1 MLPLLKN
8 SGEVIGI
15 AAERQCG
22 PGPTAGEDDAV
33 VPAGATVLPRCE
45 NHEVNPI
52 GGRRPPGDVLQGVST
67 PPLPPPRLPN
77 PVGLNTAALNRPL
90 CDAAVLRKNVPD
102 CESGKVQ
109 FCPPFVDVGV
119 AVLLLLL
126 LLPRF
131 VLIVGVC
138 AVAGPSGGNRAR
150 PPASSMMQ
158 RSRSKKHTKSDAVS
172 SSTAK
177 VKP

>member
-33 VPAGATVLPRCE
+33 VPAGAIVLPRCE

-90 CDAAVLRKNVPD
+90 CDAAVLRKNAPD

-126 LLPRF
+126 LLRF

-138 AVAGPSGGNRAR
+138 AVAGLSGGNRAR